1 MRGLLKAGVLLAPAL
16 AAAVALEEDTIA
28 SALITLYLPE
38 SGDSIT
44 SQDLVFSFDI
54 QESNDACGYGNVTID
69 GQDLPEGGSGSL
81 IINEDR
87 VVDASWNFTCVTW
100 NGKPQEQLLSMN
112 VDYVNGQPIENVG
125 FTLRFQQVAPVWISD
140 IEGDASMTRLH
151 SLRQDDSKHHCNDD
165 NNNNEIDLDAAMA
178 ELNYLR
184 WQMTELSHTIRAR
197 EQRLAEAFGWN
208 KHINECD
215 SLKCVIGTVVHK
227 MKGAAK
233 SIYGG
238 EGHPGPHGP
247 RPEPHFPQHHGHG
260 NHSEDGEH
268 PPPPPP
274 PHGGPGF
281 HHPPP
286 FCKCAPPPPPHG
298 GHHPPPEGSGPQ
310 PPPHGEHPPPPPKGD
325 AHPPHEGFDGP
336 PPPPP
341 HGEHPPP
348 PPPMSPHHEGPG
360 FFGSLFGF
368 IHPHHRPSPPP
379 MPWEH
384 NEWEP
389 TSGMGHGHG
398 HGHEGGPMHHE
409 GPGGEHRGKPYH
421 EGHQQFDELERPHN
435 HEGKPHHQ
443 DHEDHESS
451 AVSIEAEKQ
460 DKEEISEVEPK
471 TQPEEHEAPSAPLD
485 RPANDKPWESELRRD
500 DEHDPP
506 HGPPPH
512 DGPHGRPHDGPGAHG
527 PPPPPPPRPHGP
539 PPRGPI
545 FIHIAS
551 AVASFFLLARC
562 IRKSIR
568 TPRRHRGSPDTPWYK
583 KMCFGPHYYEL
594 SEDEEKEAMLQGSD
608 EDSDDEDGDA
618 NVVTRDISQFRT
630 AAEVVS
636 EMVAVEDARMMAHS
650 RQPSPVM
657 PAPVAAAPTAQHMQA
672 YVPAHVMHSNAIPM
686 PMSTAPMTVDPATM
700 AAMAAMFPDLHHEH
714 DEMVEELPAYQE
726 ADRGSESDD
735 DELASSMVSDGYR
748 PGCSGAP
755 YTPSE
760 SGSQGASDIL
770 GDTKN

>member
-38 SGDSIT
+38 SGDST
-44 SQDLVFSFDI
+44 MSQDLVFSFDI

-100 NGKPQEQLLSMN
+100 NGEPQEQLLSMN

-151 SLRQDDSKHHCNDD
+151 SLRQDDSKHHCDDD

-184 WQMTELSHTIRAR
+184 WQMTELSHTIHAR

-208 KHINECD
+208 RHINECD

-233 SIYGG
+233 SVYGG
-238 EGHPGPHGP
+238 EGRPGPHGP
-247 RPEPHFPQHHGHG
+247 HGSRPDGHGPDKEPHFPQHHGHG
-260 NHSEDGEH
+260 NHSDDGEH

-298 GHHPPPEGSGPQ
+298 GHHPPPEGSGPPP

-325 AHPPHEGFDGP
+325 ARPPPEGFGA

-398 HGHEGGPMHHE
+398 HGHGREEGPMHHG
-409 GPGGEHRGKPYH
+409 GPEGEHRGEPHH
-421 EGHQQFDELERPHN
+421 EGHPQSDELERPHN
-435 HEGKPHHQ
+435 HEEKPHHQ
-443 DHEDHESS
+443 GHEDHESS
-451 AVSIEAEKQ
+451 AVNIEAEKQ
-460 DKEEISEVEPK
+460 DKEEVSEVEPE

-485 RPANDKPWESELRRD
+485 TPANDKPWDILYQRY
-500 DEHDPP
+500 
-506 HGPPPH
+506 
-512 DGPHGRPHDGPGAHG
+512 
-527 PPPPPPPRPHGP
+527 
-539 PPRGPI
+539 
-545 FIHIAS
+545 
-551 AVASFFLLARC
+551 

-568 TPRRHRGSPDTPWYK
+568 TPRRHRGSPNTPWYK

-594 SEDEEKEAMLQGSD
+594 SEDEEKEAMLRGSD

-618 NVVTRDISQFRT
+618 DVVTRDISQFRT

-650 RQPSPVM
+650 RQPSQVM
-657 PAPVAAAPTAQHMQA
+657 AAPVSASAAVVPTAQHMQTYA
-672 YVPAHVMHSNAIPM
+672 SAHVMHSNAIPM

-714 DEMVEELPAYQE
+714 DETAEELPAYQE
-726 ADRGSESDD
+726 ADRNSESDD

-748 PGCSGAP
+748 PGCSGVS